1 MALGIVKNINGISGT
16 PKDMGP
22 LFLVSFPILFPE
34 STLESGVRLAF
45 PKLLK
50 KLPVFSDDQLDD
62 NCFSVQVGRMR
73 SLVAADWVIVWVR
86 STGSPYIVFKAD

>member
-1 MALGIVKNINGISGT
+1 
-16 PKDMGP
+16 MGP

-50 KLPVFSDDQLDD
+50 KQPVFSDDQLDK
-62 NCFSVQVGRMR
+62 NSFSVQVGRMR
-73 SLVAADWVIVWVR
+73 SLVAADWVIVGWYPPATRPV
-86 STGSPYIVFKAD
+86 VFKA